1 MNRRRLAAEGVSMRS
16 SILALVTIAMLSVT
30 SAAGADSIYELQ
42 VTFDGFPDQLD
53 GSTYEARDE
62 VTGAFAVDSAGL
74 LTQISVCRFPDD
86 CASTPNIGD
95 DVGSPPGRIWFD
107 AQDRWQ
113 MSMVFTPAV
122 DPSGAPISGQFDVSG
137 VLYLQGNACG
147 EFSDGACEIDSVPG
161 GTLTLVP
168 EPATL
173 ALLALGFAGLNVA
186 RRRGRRTR

>member
-1 MNRRRLAAEGVSMRS
+1 MRTSTLAFA
-16 SILALVTIAMLSVT
+16 TIAMLAVT
-30 SAAGADSIYELQ
+30 ATAGADSIYDLQ
-42 VTFDGFPDQLD
+42 VTYDGFPFQTD
-53 GSTYEARDE
+53 GSTFEATRN
-62 VTGAFAVDSAGL
+62 VTGSFAVDSSGL
-74 LTQISVCRFPDD
+74 LTQISVCIFSTD

-113 MSMVFTPAV
+113 MSMDFTPSV
-122 DPSGAPISGQFDVSG
+122 DPSGAPISGQFDISG

-147 EFSDGACEIDSVPG
+147 PFGGGACEIDTVPG

-173 ALLALGFAGLNVA
+173 ALFALGLAGLNLA
-186 RRRGRRTR
+186 RRRGRTTRS